1 MGPFQ
6 VEGSLPASA
15 AAGVY
20 LARDEH
26 RVTVA
31 LKLREE
37 QSSANRTRM
46 LREARALA
54 AMEHPGIARM
64 MGSGEH
70 GKWLYFASELVRG
83 KTAREILA
91 EEGPVLP
98 ARALRW
104 AIEVAEALEA
114 AHTAGVVHGDLD
126 SASVVITRA
135 DRAKVVGFG
144 GPLRRI
150 EGVEEPDD
158 IGHLAPEQIE
168 HGLADERSDVWAV
181 GCLLFELCAGAP
193 PFGRSGRD
201 TANAIVRNEPALP
214 TTISGSIADLVE
226 SCLRKMSFSRISSM
240 RELGSMLRDALENPT
255 APSAVT
261 TAIERASERAARLT
275 SRPPGA
281 PARNV
286 PSSRRTSNR
295 PLPPSHPSAS
305 RPPSFGPRP
314 SHPPPPIDSAHG
326 GHVKG
331 TAIRAG
337 LAWCAETYG
346 APTLAQLFERA
357 SPELRALL
365 RPEDPVL
372 GIIASSWYP
381 TRAVGE
387 MLEVLEQV
395 THPTDLDAHWTSMAQ
410 AIAKDNVLGVYRSLF
425 RLVTT
430 PAALEANAQRVWHT
444 YCDEGT
450 LSAREVRPGELRF
463 ELRGWTFHHPQACR
477 AVGHIAQQA
486 LRAVGYRGLV
496 VERMQCVSD
505 GHGLCS
511 FEGLYLP

>member
-1 MGPFQ
+1 VGPFQ
-6 VEGSLPASA
+6 VEGALLASPASR
-15 AAGVY
+15 VY
-20 LARDEH
+20 LARDQD
-26 RVTVA
+26 RVAIA
-31 LKLREE
+31 LKLRDEP
-37 QSSANRTRM
+37 SSANRTRL

-54 AMEHPGIARM
+54 GLEHPGVARM

-70 GKWLYFASELVRG
+70 GKWLFFASELVRG
-83 KTAREILA
+83 KTVREILA
-91 EEGPVLP
+91 DEGPVLP

-104 AIEVAEALEA
+104 VIEVTEALEA
-114 AHTAGVVHGDLD
+114 AHGAGVVHGDLE
-126 SASVVITRA
+126 SASVVITHA

-150 EGVEEPDD
+150 DPTEEPED

-181 GCLLFELCAGAP
+181 GCLLFELCAGTP

-214 TTISGSIADLVE
+214 TTISGSIADLIA

-275 SRPPGA
+275 SRPPSAA
-281 PARNV
+281 PRNV
-286 PSSRRTSNR
+286 PSSRRSSNR
-295 PLPPSHPSAS
+295 PLPPSHPPAP
-305 RPPSFGPRP
+305 RPPAFGPRT
-314 SHPPPPIDSAHG
+314 SHPPPPIDSAHR

-331 TAIRAG
+331 TAVRAA
-337 LAWCAETYG
+337 LAWCADTYG
-346 APTLAQLFERA
+346 AETLAQLFERA
-357 SPELRALL
+357 SPELRAVL

-372 GIIASSWYP
+372 GIIPSSWYP

-387 MLEVLEQV
+387 MIELLEQV
-395 THPTDLDAHWTSMAQ
+395 TRPTDLETHWTSMAQ
-410 AIAKDNVLGVYRSLF
+410 AIAKDNVFGVYKSLF

-496 VERMQCVSD
+496 VERMQCVSE